1 MSRFSLDRRTLLS
14 LLHFSLLSALLMLA
28 PTHCLAAGI
37 TVAPVVGDITP
48 VTVDYLKKGL
58 HSSALRGDLLFL
70 IELDTPG
77 GLESSMREIIKELL
91 ASPVPVANRLLIRC
105 EQHLFCIGTP

>member
-58 HSSALRGDLLFL
+58 HSSGILTDMNIAVPATVDKKSILEDF
-70 IELDTPG
+70 DG
-77 GLESSMREIIKELL
+77 GLPI
-91 ASPVPVANRLLIRC
+91 VAKN
-105 EQHLFCIGTP
+105 